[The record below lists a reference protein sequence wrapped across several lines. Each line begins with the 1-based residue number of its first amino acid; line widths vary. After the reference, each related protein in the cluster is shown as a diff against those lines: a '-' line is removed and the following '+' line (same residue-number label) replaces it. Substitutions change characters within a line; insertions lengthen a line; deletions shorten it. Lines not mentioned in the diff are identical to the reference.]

1 MWIIKKRKQYWN
13 WTQALVSMNM
23 PKYHSLFIL
32 DVKKRVLQSNKCLWG
47 WPVVTY
53 FTSLRFLSS
62 FIPSWLKSSILRKV
76 YKKIRAKVINKG
88 KRGLYILYLYILCF
102 FLVFIVSF
110 FSTFFLHFI
119 LFFETVVKKSI
130 KIRIKKPGNRL
141 KTKKQNKTKGMLM
154 LNWPITKEAEL
165 PSWFKR
171 RNSNRSF
178 CWRYC
183 TLRRR
188 IWLLN
193 NVLHEIQEEILKSIR

>member
-1 MWIIKKRKQYWN
+1 MLKN
-13 WTQALVSMNM
+13 VFF
-23 PKYHSLFIL
+23 SLISVMRL
-32 DVKKRVLQSNKCLWG
+32 TSGHLL
-47 WPVVTY
+47 Y
-53 FTSLRFLSS
+53 FTTFSFFFYSLLAEVKYTK
-62 FIPSWLKSSILRKV
+62 KSLE
-76 YKKIRAKVINKG
+76 KIRAKLINKG
-88 KRGLYILYLYILCF
+88 KGGLYILYLYILRF
-102 FLVFIVSF
+102 FLLFIVSF

-154 LNWPITKEAEL
+154 LNWQITKEAEL
-165 PSWFKR
+165 PSLFKL

-183 TLRRR
+183 MLRRR